1 MEYFTVKGDGRSEK
15 TIEKSL
21 FIASCKRVETQ
32 EEARD
37 FINSVKKKYSN
48 ATHNCHAY
56 KLKDGSVKFS
66 DDGEPSGTAG
76 TPILS
81 AIESENLC
89 DTAVVITRYF
99 GGIKLGTGGLTR
111 AYFSCTKEGL
121 QASGKARLVL
131 SDVYSIVLSYEE
143 FSTLTSYFKEVTV
156 INKEY
161 SDCVKVEFAVEK
173 GVDTVTQISNK
184 INKKPSISLLK
195 ECFIESE

>member
-1 MEYFTVKGDGRSEK
+1 MEYLTIKNNGSSEK
-15 TIEKSL
+15 TIEKSV
-21 FIASCKRVETQ
+21 FICSCKRVETQ
-32 EEARD
+32 EEARE
-37 FINSVKKKYSN
+37 FINSIKKKYSD

-76 TPILS
+76 SPILS
-81 AIESENLC
+81 AIESENLV
-89 DTAVVITRYF
+89 DTVAVVTRYF

-111 AYFSCTKEGL
+111 AYFSCAKEGL
-121 QASGKARLVL
+121 QASGKARFVL

-143 FSTLTSYFKEVTV
+143 FSALTSYFKEVTV

-173 GVDTVTQISNK
+173 GADAITQISNK

-195 ECFIESE
+195 ECFIELQ